1 MQFKLRQV
9 CFHRKEL
16 MLDTDVTLLQ
26 SQSRSVMGTDIRDE
40 CSVCRVERIRIQST
54 TRRSRGVSVMS

>member
-1 MQFKLRQV
+1 
-9 CFHRKEL
+9 